1 MCFFEK
7 SESDYL
13 VYHLSDAVRVRTF
26 RGLQSVDC
34 RKLRVFRRTGTV
46 AQCGRHYGKCV
57 AGMRGISVVL

>member
-1 MCFFEK
+1 M
-7 SESDYL
+7 
-13 VYHLSDAVRVRTF
+13 YHLSDAVRVRTF

-57 AGMRGISVVL
+57 AGTRGISVVL